1 MILIHNGAIITLDD
15 NGQIFEPGYLT
26 VEGDR
31 ITAVEKGIPDQRLLD
46 SASEIID
53 ASDKIVMPG
62 LVNAH
67 THLFQTFLRGLGD
80 GKPLQQWLE
89 AYIWPFSS
97 KMGAYE
103 AQLAALIG
111 LVENIHSGST
121 AVIDNQYVHNTP
133 EMDDVFCQAAV
144 QTGVRYLMA
153 RGWADR
159 NYHPA
164 FIERG
169 EEVIERVGSLIERWN
184 RHESGRI
191 RVEFG
196 PLSQPRCSTET
207 FEKMI
212 RFARQWNVGVHM
224 HTSETTIQT
233 NQCIDETGLRTVEWL
248 ESLNCLD
255 ENTRLVHCV
264 WLSDHEIELI
274 AERRAKVVHC
284 PVSNM
289 ILASGAARVPDMLK
303 QGVTV
308 ALATDGPGSNNNQ
321 DMIETLKTALLLHKV
336 TAMDAMALTP
346 ETVLWMACRNGAE
359 AFGLPGQIGSLEK
372 GKKADIILVDLFS
385 PFAYP
390 IHRVVSTLT
399 YNLHGSDVDTVM
411 VGGQFLMKHKK
422 ITRLDEAYLLK
433 ECEQACKSL
442 LKRAGLAS

>member
-1 MILIHNGAIITLDD
+1 MILIRNGAVITLDD
-15 NGQIFEPGYLT
+15 NEQIFEPGYLT

-31 ITAVEKGIPDQRLLD
+31 ITAVEKGDPEQHLLD
-46 SASEIID
+46 SATEIID
-53 ASDKIVMPG
+53 ASNKIVMPG

-80 GKPLQQWLE
+80 GKPLQGWIE
-89 AYIWPFSS
+89 TYIWPFSS
-97 KMGAYE
+97 KMGTYE

-133 EMDDVFCQAAV
+133 QMDAVFCQAALE
-144 QTGVRYLMA
+144 TGVRYLMA

-164 FIERG
+164 FIETG
-169 EEVIERVGSLIERWN
+169 DQIIERVGLLIEDWN
-184 RHESGRI
+184 HHESGRI

-196 PLSQPRCSTET
+196 PLSQPRCSIEA
-207 FEKMI
+207 FIKMI
-212 RFARQWNVGVHM
+212 QFASQQNVGIHM
-224 HTSETTIQT
+224 HTSETIIQT

-248 ESLNCLD
+248 ESLNCLN

-274 AERRAKVVHC
+274 AKRNAKVVHC

-289 ILASGAARVPDMLK
+289 ILASGTASVPDMLK
-303 QGVTV
+303 QGVSV

-321 DMIETLKTALLLHKV
+321 DMIETLKTTLLLHKV
-336 TAMDAMALTP
+336 TSGDAMALTP
-346 ETVLWMACRNGAE
+346 QKALWMACRNGAE
-359 AFGLPGQIGSLEK
+359 AFGLPDQIGSLEK
-372 GKKADIILVDLFS
+372 GKKADITLVDLFS
-385 PFAYP
+385 SFAYP
-390 IHRVVSTLT
+390 IHKVVPTLT

-411 VGGQFLMKHKK
+411 VDGQFLMKNKK
-422 ITRLDEAYLLK
+422 ITVLDEEYLLK
-433 ECEQACKSL
+433 ECQRACKSL
-442 LKRAGLAS
+442 LKRSGIA

>member
-1 MILIHNGAIITLDD
+1 MILIHNGTVITL
-15 NGQIFEPGYLT
+15 NNERQIFEPGYLT
-26 VEGDR
+26 IEGGR
-31 ITAVEKGIPDQRLLD
+31 ISAVEKGNPDQRLLD
-46 SASEIID
+46 SASEVIN
-53 ASDKIVMPG
+53 AGGKIVMPG

-89 AYIWPFSS
+89 TYIWPFSS
-97 KMGAYE
+97 KMGNYE

-133 EMDDVFCQAAV
+133 EMDDIFCQAAV

-153 RGWADR
+153 RGWTDR

-164 FIERG
+164 FIESS
-169 EEVIERVGSLIERWN
+169 EEILEQVGSLIERWN
-184 RHESGRI
+184 HHESGRI

-196 PLSQPRCSTET
+196 PLSQPRCSTGT
-207 FEKMI
+207 FQKMI
-212 RFARQWNVGVHM
+212 QFARQWNVGIHL

-255 ENTRLVHCV
+255 ENMRLVHCV

-274 AERRAKVVHC
+274 AERKARVVHC

-289 ILASGAARVPDMLK
+289 ILASGTARVPEMLK
-303 QGVTV
+303 RGVSV

-321 DMIETLKTALLLHKV
+321 DMIETLKTTLLLHKV
-336 TAMDAMALTP
+336 ITMDAQVLAP
-346 ETVLWMACRNGAE
+346 ETTLWMACRNGAD
-359 AFGLPGQIGSLEK
+359 AFGLPNQIGSLEK
-372 GKKADIILVDLFS
+372 GTKADIILIDLFS

-390 IHRVVSTLT
+390 IHQVVTTLT
-399 YNLHGSDVDTVM
+399 YNLHGSDVDTVI
-411 VGGQFLMKHKK
+411 VDGQFLMKNKK
-422 ITRLDEAYLLK
+422 IMMLDEKYLLK

-442 LKRAGLAS
+442 LKRTGITA